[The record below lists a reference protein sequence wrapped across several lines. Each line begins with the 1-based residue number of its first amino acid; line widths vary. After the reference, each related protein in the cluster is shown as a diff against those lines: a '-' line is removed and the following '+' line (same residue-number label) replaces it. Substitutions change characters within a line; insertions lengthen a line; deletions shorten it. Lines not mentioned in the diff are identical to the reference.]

1 MTDAEKK
8 LSADTSSNENSESPD
23 SEVLEWHGPVLVR
36 TEEHMSIPW
45 LIRERVRKHPRQTI
59 ISRKAQMGS
68 TWRNVSANDFLV
80 EVNQVARGLIALGL
94 QPGDAIAIMS
104 HTRYEWTL
112 LDIAGWSAGLTVV
125 PIYETSSVDQ
135 IARILQDADV
145 KLVVTETMVMA
156 QLVQAARNHELGGLQ
171 VFSLDNSALM
181 RIVEA
186 GRDVPESEVDRRVE
200 NLTIND
206 TATIVY
212 TSGTTGPP
220 KGVVLTHGNFTTLAQ
235 NGHEWM
241 PEIALP
247 RNSRLLLFLP
257 LAHVYA
263 RFLEVFQLTGR
274 GVLGHTPNTRNL
286 LADLE
291 TFRPSYLLA
300 VPRVLEKIYNSADQA
315 AGSGVALKTF
325 RWAAKTAI
333 EYSRALD
340 TEEGPSKALKAQH
353 QLADA
358 MVYRKIKNLLG
369 GNCEYIISGGGPLG
383 ERLGHFFRGVGVMV
397 LEGYGLTET
406 VGPLAVNT
414 PRLSKIGTVGPPIS
428 TVAVRISDEGEVL
441 VKGPSVFNGYHNMP
455 EETAEAFEGRWF
467 KTGDIGS
474 LDRDGYLQITGRQ
487 KEILVTAGGKN
498 VVPTI
503 LEDRLRGHPL
513 VSQVVVVG
521 DKRPFVAA
529 LVTID
534 SEMLP
539 GWLKN
544 HNLPAMTVSEAVSH
558 PGVLAA
564 LNRAVERANQ
574 AVSRAES
581 IRKIKVLT
589 TDFTEANGML
599 TPSLKVK
606 RAVVLRD
613 FEDEINDIYGGPVRQ
628 AGE

>member
-1 MTDAEKK
+1 MSDAK
-8 LSADTSSNENSESPD
+8 LNPSEEAEEVSSD
-23 SEVLEWHGPVLVR
+23 SEVLEWHGPVLEK
-36 TEEHMSIPW
+36 TEDYMSIPW
-45 LIRERVRKHPRQTI
+45 LIRERVHKSPDQPIIARKV
-59 ISRKAQMGS
+59 QMGS
-68 TWRNVSANDFLV
+68 TWRNVSARAFLD

-94 QPGDAIAIMS
+94 QPGDSIAVMS
-104 HTRYEWTL
+104 RTRYEWTL
-112 LDIAGWSAGLTVV
+112 LDLAGWSAGLIVV
-125 PIYETSSVDQ
+125 PIYETSSIDQ
-135 IARILQDADV
+135 ISRILEGAAV
-145 KLVVTETMVMA
+145 KLVVTETMVMS
-156 QLVQAARNHELGGLQ
+156 QLVQAARGRTQNNAQIL
-171 VFSLDNSALM
+171 SLDNSAM
-181 RIVEA
+181 MQITDA
-186 GRDVPESEVDRRVE
+186 GQSVSQEEVDRRVE
-200 NLTIND
+200 NLTIDD

-220 KGVVLTHGNFTTLAQ
+220 KGVVLTHGNFTTLAR
-235 NGHEWM
+235 NGHAWM
-241 PEIALP
+241 KEIADH
-247 RNSRLLLFLP
+247 RDSRLLLFLP

-263 RFLEVFQLTGR
+263 RFLEVFQLSGK
-274 GVLGHTPNTRNL
+274 GILGHTPNTQNL

-291 TFRPSYLLA
+291 SFRPSYLLS
-300 VPRVLEKIYNSADQA
+300 VPRVLEKIYNSADQS
-315 AGSGVALKTF
+315 AGSGVALRTF

-333 EYSRALD
+333 QYSRAMD
-340 TEEGPSKALKAQH
+340 TEQGPSKALKTQH

-358 MVYRKIKNLLG
+358 LVYRKIKNLLG
-369 GNCEYIISGGGPLG
+369 GNCEFIISGGGPLG
-383 ERLGHFFRGVGVMV
+383 TRLGHFYRGVGVTV

-406 VGPLAVNT
+406 IGPLAVNT

-441 VKGPSVFNGYHNMP
+441 VKGPSVFPRYHNMP
-455 EETAEAFEGRWF
+455 EETAEVFDDGWF
-467 KTGDIGS
+467 HTGDIGL

-534 SEMLP
+534 AEMLP

-544 HNLPAMTVSEAVSH
+544 HNLPPMTVSEAIVH
-558 PGVLAA
+558 PDVLAA

-581 IRKIKVLT
+581 IRKIKVLA
-589 TDFTEANGML
+589 TDFTEANEML
-599 TPSLKVK
+599 TPSMKVK
-606 RAVVLRD
+606 RAVVHRV
-613 FEDEINDIYGGPVRQ
+613 FEDEINEIYGGPVTEV
-628 AGE
+628 AE